1 MAYEIKIEGDK
12 IYSFI
17 REKWLVL
24 TPEEKVRQTF
34 VCHLINHYGYQ
45 LDQMDEELKVSNS
58 HRGQGKARAD
68 IVIWKSKEDKQANR
82 NAFIVV
88 ECKAENVTIHKE
100 DYYQGCNYARWAGA
114 QFFITSNE
122 KETSFFRV
130 NNEIIPT
137 DLDEI
142 VDIPYA
148 KDVND
153 EKKIAE
159 TLNQLKKFERD
170 EFAKLLQKCHNII
183 RNNDKLSPEAAFDEI
198 SKILF
203 IKIRYERQ
211 NNLGIKFSKKEF
223 EKDEQFYET
232 NIKPGITNDADK
244 VSYMQYLFRLTK
256 KEFEKDKLFDANET
270 IKIREYSFKQ
280 IVEELEKYNLSNTS
294 DDVKGIAFEKFLGTT
309 FRGELGQFFTPR
321 TLVDYMVGLLNPEEG
336 EVICDPCCGSGGF
349 LIKAFEYIREKI
361 ENDIKQQKEKVKQ
374 QFNDENTIYNNLSNK
389 LNDELLVSNPNS
401 RMYNVSHNCIYGTD
415 ANPRMARVSK
425 MNMIMHG
432 DGHGGVH
439 HHDGL
444 LNVNGIFEER
454 FDIILTNPPFGA
466 QVKDDVKIT
475 SEDLQDQEDVK
486 QYVAKYGKQYTDF
499 ILTDKDL
506 GKAINK
512 RFKIGSKLTEV
523 LFIERCLNLLKKG
536 GRMGIVLPDGV
547 LNGSNLQKCRDF
559 VEGKAKILMITSLPQ
574 EVFIAAGATVKP
586 SIMFFKKFTE
596 EEEKQYKDITNK
608 AQQEI
613 EQKYSNQVAE
623 AKMIPTKDKKA
634 KLKEIEEQK
643 QKEIKSLIKEHF
655 NYEIPIAN
663 VEKAGIDTLGRE
675 CENQLIDVLAEF
687 KQYRADHQ
695 MWENPAKKTFKYD
708 FDAQEFE
715 RKEVM

>member
-623 AKMIPTKDKKA
+623 AKMLPTKDKKA

-695 MWENPAKKTFKYD
+695 MWENPAKIAFEYSFNK
-708 FDAQEFE
+708 QEVE